1 MFNNQPGEFEFVSS
15 STLAP
20 GLLASPAAGRDGA
33 ETDASCLPQRLD
45 RRDGLRR
52 IKRVGA
58 GAELRIR
65 GLRDETGARR
75 PLSEQCRRALA
86 HGAELLAVEGGS
98 LSDVVRVVY
107 VVRNPDSFAACYPL
121 LRAAFEDSRPAVV
134 LRMVSGFD
142 RPDIEIEV
150 ELTAHLPG

>member
-1 MFNNQPGEFEFVSS
+1 MFNNRQKGFGFVSS
-15 STLAP
+15 STLSRPPAP
-20 GLLASPAAGRDGA
+20 A
-33 ETDASCLPQRLD
+33 ETTDAGVGTGDLCTLPQRLE
-45 RRDGLRR
+45 RRDCFRR
-52 IKRVGA
+52 VKRIGA

-86 HGAELLAVEGGS
+86 DGAELLAGEGGS

-107 VVRNPDSFAACYPL
+107 VVRDPDSFAACYPL
-121 LRAAFEDSRPAVV
+121 LRAAFEDSRPAVA
-134 LRMVSGFD
+134 LRMVTAFD

-150 ELTAHLPG
+150 ELIARLPG